1 MWLLL
6 ITSINHTTICDILVS
21 PLISLRDH
29 ILPSFMIALFSDS
42 LPLSSEPG
50 YKTYPV
56 TPTVLMWLLVP
67 LALLHRLMWRILTCS
82 SFPSSLVPPVWST
95 FSILDRCSTS
105 HLNTGTTFAH
115 WISAF
120 QLAFG
125 GSELFLHFNCIT
137 VFFHEQFNSTCT
149 FLISELIYSCIPL

>member
-1 MWLLL
+1 MISL
-6 ITSINHTTICDILVS
+6 IVS

-29 ILPSFMIALFSDS
+29 IIILPSFMIALFSGS

-50 YKTYPV
+50 YKTYLV
-56 TPTVLMWLLVP
+56 TGLVIPAVLMWLLVP

-125 GSELFLHFNCIT
+125 GSELFPHFNCIT